1 VNDDSERLFCL
12 NSVLR
17 INADNAAAQRGA
29 EMLRK
34 QGVFPAVPVYPAPS
48 RSTSVQDFTSK
59 QGPTPNSA
67 RANSAATP
75 WTQTESAPVAAS
87 ASQQQP
93 NYETDW
99 KKQELS
105 GYFQYAVMELA
116 SNKSR
121 QAVEKLLVDRGA
133 SPEVAKTGVDDARYA
148 VRKLR
153 GEKYKKRMTRGLLWT
168 VAGVVI
174 TCGTYAFAS
183 ELGGKYYLFYGAI
196 IFGFI
201 DFVVGLIGWV
211 ANG

>member
-1 VNDDSERLFCL
+1 
-12 NSVLR
+12 
-17 INADNAAAQRGA
+17 
-29 EMLRK
+29 
-34 QGVFPAVPVYPAPS
+34 
-48 RSTSVQDFTSK
+48 VQEFTSK
-59 QGPTPNSA
+59 QGPTPKPA
-67 RANSAATP
+67 RANFATTT

-93 NYETDW
+93 SYETDW

-116 SNKSR
+116 RNKSR

-133 SPEVAKTGVDDARYA
+133 SPEVAKTIVNDARYA
-148 VRKLR
+148 VKNLR
-153 GEKYKKRMTRGLLWT
+153 GEKYKKRMTRGFLWT

-174 TCGTYAFAS
+174 TWGTYAFAS

-211 ANG
+211 ASG